1 MNSNNMQNMPTD
13 NNQQMYN
20 NQQIDKQ
27 TSNSMVIYSITHTI
41 ILFFAVYLSFRCN
54 PEFNLLSLIF
64 ALCCPQC
71 YILFALASKG
81 GCGLFDNKQ

>member
-1 MNSNNMQNMPTD
+1 MSTD

-20 NQQIDKQ
+20 NQQINNNQQIDNQ